1 MTRSGQAAQRRGVF
15 LALLALGSAP
25 AAAIELEDGK
35 LSLNGFG
42 SWAYGASDRNDFL
55 VARHTGH
62 FDSGDFALALTSNLI
77 SGGTLAVH
85 AEETKYIVADASSYR
100 LRSRVWKCACP
111 PTRTMGERRW
121 RGRRPRRSTSS

>member
-42 SWAYGASDRNDFL
+42 SWAYGAR
-55 VARHTGH
+55 TGT
-62 FDSGDFALALTSNLI
+62 TSWSRATPATSTPAI
-77 SGGTLAVH
+77 SP
-85 AEETKYIVADASSYR
+85 
-100 LRSRVWKCACP
+100 SR
-111 PTRTMGERRW
+111 
-121 RGRRPRRSTSS
+121 